1 MTTITPRRPRSPIRR
16 TEVRLAPAGPAL
28 ALAAVLAAACNPA
41 STRPA
46 FAPYPEDQSILLTGP
61 VATISSAV
69 AGWMA
74 SQGIHTEWISA
85 EDGYV
90 ESTWYDTDTHQNTD
104 GTGDLAALEAT
115 FKVRVWVD
123 PDAPGKSRLTVEAIY
138 RPVADPSRTERDQ
151 ERVAPPGSGGA
162 VLAQQL
168 VDEMQKKFGGS

>member
-1 MTTITPRRPRSPIRR
+1 MRG
-16 TEVRLAPAGPAL
+16 RLLPL
-28 ALAAVLAAACNPA
+28 AVLAAAACNPA

-46 FAPYPEDQSILLTGP
+46 FAPYPEDQSTLLTGP
-61 VATISSAV
+61 VATITSGV

-90 ESTWYDTDTHQNTD
+90 ESAWYDTDTHQNTD
-104 GTGDLAALEAT
+104 GTGDIGTMLVT

-123 PDAPGKSRLTVEAIY
+123 PDAPGKSRLTVEAVY
-138 RPVADPSRTERDQ
+138 RTIVDPSRTERDQ